1 MCPSCQPRS
10 QTSIKL
16 IDLLPLVGG
25 GWRGLDNLGVMVC
38 WALNQEM
45 ELLGCYINFIK
56 NQTLKCEQQNLNWK
70 TDFLYINNVIV
81 VFLDPKLMKFLWKS
95 FFLCGTYRN
104 DDDLKADK
112 TPRING
118 IYLLS
123 SLLMK
128 SPFLKKLNFC
138 GQPLVSDRNCHC
150 LVSYMQ
156 LVDHVSTHVL
166 LLQQKH
172 SDHVIT
178 VLLPIGW
185 RNQIEG

>member
-1 MCPSCQPRS
+1 M
-10 QTSIKL
+10 
-16 IDLLPLVGG
+16 
-25 GWRGLDNLGVMVC
+25 
-38 WALNQEM
+38 
-45 ELLGCYINFIK
+45 
-56 NQTLKCEQQNLNWK
+56 
-70 TDFLYINNVIV
+70 
-81 VFLDPKLMKFLWKS
+81 FLDPKLMKFLWKS

-178 VLLPIGW
+178 VLLPIG
-185 RNQIEG
+185 